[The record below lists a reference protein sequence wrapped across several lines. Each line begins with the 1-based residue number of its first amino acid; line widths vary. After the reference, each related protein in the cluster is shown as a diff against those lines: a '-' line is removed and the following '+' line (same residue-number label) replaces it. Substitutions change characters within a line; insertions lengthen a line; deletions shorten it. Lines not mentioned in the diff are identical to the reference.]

1 MKTIPANKDLIKR
14 HTKLLKE
21 MFKLHKKII
30 EATLLMERPQI
41 TIRKTKMKYGP
52 EYHTEKIVGEK

>member
-21 MFKLHKKII
+21 MFELHKKII
-30 EATLLMERPQI
+30 EATLLMERPQV
-41 TIRKTKMKYGP
+41 TIRKTNCLAALKAVEGK
-52 EYHTEKIVGEK
+52 